1 MADPLEIAVQSI
13 LRDSEQV
20 KIAIHT
26 RATPSPSEQED
37 TNLNTRKYSSS
48 EGSGEKKRVLAIVTH
63 IDISSGDEQG
73 CVFILRP
80 KNNSATVVPD
90 NYVVEHVFPVL
101 EKFSIAVAQAR
112 RNTANASSSTAKN
125 KSPTGN
131 VPFIPKYGE

>member
-13 LRDSEQV
+13 LRDSEQL

-26 RATPSPSEQED
+26 RATPGPSEQED

-73 CVFILRP
+73 WYVPRFILF
-80 KNNSATVVPD
+80 
-90 NYVVEHVFPVL
+90 YH
-101 EKFSIAVAQAR
+101 
-112 RNTANASSSTAKN
+112 
-125 KSPTGN
+125 
-131 VPFIPKYGE
+131 